1 MPMSAASGKE
11 RHDAGARNADG
22 SRAGGNQGRDGG
34 VSGRGGRA
42 ATPRGGGGASTGRA
56 VSDPHGLAGGPRG
69 GGTGQGGAGGGTFVG
84 GAGATR
90 DQMQEQ
96 DRIGANVASA
106 KNDYDNQGNSIA
118 DTVGNFLAGMLG
130 FNEDDPTQ
138 PGYSGPGMPGQ
149 TGRADWSWDPAGP
162 IGSAIGAGFG
172 APLTGFLADQI
183 SAAAGRPLS
192 VRIGPDVF
200 QDGDSTTVSG
210 SGMTVQDADHPNEFV
225 GVSPGLGFLGQV
237 ASNATPKKSTLYGA
251 DPAAPAP
258 EPEPQEPAPELPD
271 GLSPINPVSPE
282 NINVDPGNT
291 GLQAGDLAG
300 LFQRM
305 GQKVYRGKNRSTVV
319 S

>member
-96 DRIGANVASA
+96 DRIGANVANA
-106 KNDYDNQGNSIA
+106 QRDFNNEGNSLSETI
-118 DTVGNFLAGMLG
+118 GNFLAGMLG
-130 FNEDDPTQ
+130 FNEDDPTE

-149 TGRADWSWDPAGP
+149 TGRADWSWDAAGP
-162 IGSAIGAGFG
+162 IGSALGAGFG

-210 SGMTVQDADHPNEFV
+210 PSMTVQDADHPNEFV
-225 GVSPGLGFLGQV
+225 GVNPGLGFLGQV
-237 ASNATPKKSTLYGA
+237 ASNAAPKKSTLYGA
-251 DPAAPAP
+251 DPAPAEPGPAP
-258 EPEPQEPAPELPD
+258 EQPGMELPD
-271 GLSPINPVSPE
+271 IDGPMTPPNGV
-282 NINVDPGNT
+282 NIDPGNT
-291 GLQAGDLAG
+291 GIPAGDLAS
-300 LFQRM
+300 LFQRL
-305 GQKVYRGKNRSTVV
+305 GSRVYKGKNHSAVV
-319 S
+319 T